1 MQSRFVAIQL
11 EFFVFHDTRMH
22 LITGDAMPK
31 LSPTISNALVL
42 LSRLLFAVVCFF
54 AWKGKIGLPA
64 LLTLSLS
71 TVLFWV
77 GHRGL
82 STENQKIASFWAK
95 GLFTIVGIMA
105 LLRHP
110 IPCPKDAPECTPL
123 PVVTAIMQYI
133 EQVDG
138 QTFLLFA
145 VIAMAI
151 KFIGV
156 LSSAYAWHL
165 LLQGQG
171 LRFAYWQTT
180 VTSFLIGRFIGTFL
194 PSTMGLDGY
203 TLYEAGK
210 YSNEWTRVFTAKALE
225 KFIGITGLFL
235 GITLTLPFGYSVL
248 LDVTANK
255 PGAAMSLALII
266 AGICGG
272 VSLVVVLGLVRP
284 ALLIWFV
291 RIFGKFIPKKVSHKV
306 EEFANSVGAYR
317 GKTGL
322 LMVVLLSK
330 FITHFTTAMV
340 YYFTALAIGV
350 TTAQFWPIVFGSNI
364 QILGTLFSPTIAGEG
379 AREALQALLL
389 EKQLGGV
396 AQAVLS
402 GALGFIAAEAATMWG
417 GAFLW
422 TRKPEWRPSPLLI
435 DDQPASYTWL
445 DNSDS
450 PASFAELQANIQ
462 EKRISTPT

>member
-1 MQSRFVAIQL
+1 
-11 EFFVFHDTRMH
+11 
-22 LITGDAMPK
+22 
-31 LSPTISNALVL
+31 
-42 LSRLLFAVVCFF
+42 
-54 AWKGKIGLPA
+54 
-64 LLTLSLS
+64 
-71 TVLFWV
+71 
-77 GHRGL
+77 
-82 STENQKIASFWAK
+82 
-95 GLFTIVGIMA
+95 
-105 LLRHP
+105 
-110 IPCPKDAPECTPL
+110 
-123 PVVTAIMQYI
+123 
-133 EQVDG
+133 
-138 QTFLLFA
+138 
-145 VIAMAI
+145 
-151 KFIGV
+151 
-156 LSSAYAWHL
+156 
-165 LLQGQG
+165 
-171 LRFAYWQTT
+171 
-180 VTSFLIGRFIGTFL
+180 
-194 PSTMGLDGY
+194 
-203 TLYEAGK
+203 
-210 YSNEWTRVFTAKALE
+210 
-225 KFIGITGLFL
+225 
-235 GITLTLPFGYSVL
+235 
-248 LDVTANK
+248 
-255 PGAAMSLALII
+255 MSLALII
-266 AGICGG
+266 TGICGG

-389 EKQLGGV
+389 EKQLGGI